1 MRRREFVT
9 LVGGAAAASCAG
21 PFAAFAQA
29 PAKRPRIVYLGASL
43 PGPAAKTT
51 AAFIEGMGALGY
63 TEGHDF
69 TMEYRWA
76 EGHVERLPALAQEL
90 VRRGTDV
97 ILPGNG
103 QAAVA
108 ARDATKAIPIV
119 CPLLDIG
126 LLVNPATIANL
137 NQRQEMETAAATMG
151 VRLIPIETRTPEPL
165 DPVFP
170 TLARERVDAV
180 IVLRAG
186 LFFVQRRTI
195 AAAALAARLPTIY
208 AQFASPSTTAV

>member
-63 TEGHDF
+63 TEGRDF

-97 ILPGNG
+97 I
-103 QAAVA
+103 
-108 ARDATKAIPIV
+108 
-119 CPLLDIG
+119 CPVTVKRPL
-126 LLVNPATIANL
+126 
-137 NQRQEMETAAATMG
+137 R
-151 VRLIPIETRTPEPL
+151 RETRRKRSRSCARCSR
-165 DPVFP
+165 
-170 TLARERVDAV
+170 TLSTS
-180 IVLRAG
+180 AG
-186 LFFVQRRTI
+186 
-195 AAAALAARLPTIY
+195 
-208 AQFASPSTTAV
+208 